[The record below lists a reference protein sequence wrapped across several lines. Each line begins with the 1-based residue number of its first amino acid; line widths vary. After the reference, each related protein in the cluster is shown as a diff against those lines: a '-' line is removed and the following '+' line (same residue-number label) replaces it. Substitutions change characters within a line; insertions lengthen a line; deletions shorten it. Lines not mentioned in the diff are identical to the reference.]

1 MNSKVLSNMR
11 FRTKILSGYGLVLAL
26 MFLIALVVF
35 ASVKSLTTNFGWV
48 NHTHEVMDTASK
60 IEAAAVDMETGMR
73 GYLLAGKPDFLTPYN
88 EGKKS
93 FNKLVGELKSTVSDN
108 AAQVTLLN
116 EISTTIGDW
125 QTNVTEPVIALRA
138 AIGDSS
144 SMNDMADLIK
154 QAKGKEYFDTF
165 RGQLATFIQR
175 ERVLMESRQAAAS
188 QTQNI
193 YELRELNERVEHTY
207 KVIAMAQAIVASAVD
222 METGMRGYLLAGDD
236 RFLEPFTN
244 GKASFYALIDQL
256 SNTVSDNPA
265 QVTLLKESKL
275 TIDDWISKVVNGQV
289 ELRHQIGDGK
299 NMDDMAD
306 FVGEAKGKVY
316 FDKFRAQI
324 STFKER
330 ESSLMG
336 SRMDS
341 LQATESLVI
350 NATIF
355 GTLIA
360 IIIGIGIALWL
371 TKHIMSILGGEP
383 SYIGEVIKQIADGDL
398 SLTLESKGATLGI
411 LADIKRM
418 KTSLR
423 SKVNLAES
431 IAEGE
436 LDHTVQLESDRDAL
450 GLALRAMTENLN
462 EVLGSTQ
469 IASDEISQGSA
480 SVSSS
485 SSALSDGA
493 SRQSV
498 SLDNIASSLNELST
512 QINTNA
518 QNANQASTLAG
529 QAQTAAQ
536 EGSEK
541 MEGMIV
547 AMSEMSEASKSIS
560 GFISTIDEIAA
571 QTNLLALNAAIEA
584 ARAGEQGRGF
594 AVVADEVRSLAARST
609 AAAEETSKLIAGSV
623 TKTEKGSAIAN
634 ETAESL
640 RSIFETVRKT
650 SELVSEIATAS
661 NEQAIGAETINQG
674 VVEIDGV
681 TQQNNDTAQ
690 QSATA
695 AVQLSQQAEQLQLML
710 SRFKLNQA

>member
-35 ASVKSLTTNFGWV
+35 ASVKSLMTNFGWV
-48 NHTHEVMDTASK
+48 NHTYQVMDKASK
-60 IEAAAVDMETGMR
+60 VEAAAVDMETGMR

-88 EGKKS
+88 NGRVA
-93 FNKLVGELKSTVSDN
+93 FNKLVSELKSTVSDN

-165 RGQLATFIQR
+165 RDQLATFIQR

-306 FVGEAKGKVY
+306 LVGEAKGKVY

-330 ESSLMG
+330 ENSLMG
-336 SRMDS
+336 ARMDS

-450 GLALRAMTENLN
+450 GLALKAMTENLN

>member
-35 ASVKSLTTNFGWV
+35 ASVKSLMTNFGWV
-48 NHTHEVMDTASK
+48 NHTYQVMDKASK
-60 IEAAAVDMETGMR
+60 VEAAAVDMETGMR

-108 AAQVTLLN
+108 PPQVTLLN

-138 AIGDSS
+138 EIGDSS

-165 RGQLATFIQR
+165 RDQLATFIQR

-207 KVIAMAQAIVASAVD
+207 KVIAMAQSIVASAVD

-306 FVGEAKGKVY
+306 LVGEAKGKVY

-330 ESSLMG
+330 ENSLMG

-450 GLALRAMTENLN
+450 GLALKAMTENLN

>member
-1 MNSKVLSNMR
+1 MDSNVLSNMR
-11 FRTKILSGYGLVLAL
+11 FRTKILSGYGLILAL
-26 MFLIALVVF
+26 MFLITLVVF
-35 ASVKSLTTNFGWV
+35 NSVKSLTTNFGWV
-48 NHTHEVMDTASK
+48 NHTHNVLDKASK

-88 EGKKS
+88 NGRRT
-93 FNKLVGELKSTVSDN
+93 FNKLVTELKSTVSDN
-108 AAQVTLLN
+108 PAQVTLLN

-125 QTNVTEPVIALRA
+125 QSKVTEPVIALREE
-138 AIGDSS
+138 IGHANT
-144 SMNDMADLIK
+144 MNDMADLIK
-154 QAKGKEYFDTF
+154 QAKGKQYFDKF
-165 RGQLATFIQR
+165 RDQLATFIQR
-175 ERVLMESRQAAAS
+175 ERVLMESRQLAAS

-193 YELRELNERVEHTY
+193 FELRELTERVEHTY
-207 KVIAMAQAIVASAVD
+207 KVIAIAQAIVASAVD
-222 METGMRGYLLAGDD
+222 METGMRGYLLAGDEA
-236 RFLEPFTN
+236 FLAPFTS
-244 GKASFYALIDQL
+244 GKASFYTLINEL
-256 SNTVSDNPA
+256 STTVSDNPA

-275 TIDDWISKVVNGQV
+275 TIDDWINKVVDGQIA
-289 ELRHQIGDGK
+289 LRHQIGDAK
-299 NMDDMAD
+299 HMDDMAD
-306 FVGEAKGKVY
+306 LVGQGKGKVY
-316 FDKFRAQI
+316 FDKFREQI

-336 SRMDS
+336 TRIGALAS
-341 LQATESLVI
+341 TESLVL

-355 GTLIA
+355 GTIFA
-360 IIIGIGIALWL
+360 IMIGVAIALWL
-371 TKHIMSILGGEP
+371 TKHIMNILGGEP
-383 SYIGEVIKQIADGDL
+383 RYIGEVIKQIADGDL
-398 SLTLESKGATLGI
+398 SLTLEKNAADRGI
-411 LADIKRM
+411 FKDIKRM
-418 KTSLR
+418 ETSLR
-423 SKVNLAES
+423 QKVNLAER

-450 GLALRAMTENLN
+450 GIALNKMTDNLN
-462 EVLGSTQ
+462 EVLGLTQ
-469 IASDEISQGSA
+469 TASDEISQGSS

-493 SRQSV
+493 SRQSG
-498 SLDNIASSLNELST
+498 SLDSIATSLNELST

-518 QNANQASTLAG
+518 QNANQASVLAG

-536 EGSEK
+536 EGSQK
-541 MEGMIV
+541 MEGMII
-547 AMSEMSEASKSIS
+547 AMSEISEASKSIS

-609 AAAEETSKLIAGSV
+609 TAAEETSKLIAGSV
-623 TKTEKGSAIAN
+623 AKTENGSAIAN
-634 ETAESL
+634 QTAESL
-640 RSIFETVRKT
+640 RSIFETVSKT
-650 SELVSEIATAS
+650 SEIVSEIATAS

-690 QSATA
+690 QSAAA

-710 SRFKLNQA
+710 SRFKLRNA